1 MERELLDTPLE
12 ELLADARRLRD
23 EGHGSLVT
31 YSPKVFIPLTTL
43 CRDVCHYCTFAK
55 PPRRGQRAYMTI
67 DEVLE
72 IARAGAAAG
81 CREALFTLGDKPELR
96 YRVAR
101 EELEQLGCAT
111 TLEYLARAARAVLD
125 ETGLLPHLNPGVMS
139 REDLA
144 ALRPVA
150 PSMGIMLETLSTRL
164 SERGGP
170 HFGSPDKD
178 PAARLETIC
187 LAGELRVPFTTG
199 ILIGIG
205 ETRVER
211 IEALAAIKALGD
223 EHGHIQEV
231 IVQNFRAKPGT
242 KMASADEPSLD
253 ELLWTVAAVRI
264 LLGPSG
270 RSRPRRTS
278 RATSRACS
286 TRGSTTGAG
295 FRR

>member
-1 MERELLDTPLE
+1 MARELLEAPLE
-12 ELLADARRLRD
+12 EMLEEARRLRD
-23 EGHGSLVT
+23 EGHGRLVT
-31 YSPKVFIPLTTL
+31 YSPKVFIPLTML

-55 PPRRGQRAYMTI
+55 PPRRGQRAYMTF

-72 IARAGAAAG
+72 VARAGTAAG

-101 EELEQLGCAT
+101 EELAELGCAT

-164 SERGGP
+164 SARGGP

-178 PAARLETIC
+178 PAARVETIR

-199 ILIGIG
+199 VLIGIG
-205 ETRVER
+205 ETRAER
-211 IEALAAIKALGD
+211 LEALAAIKALGD
-223 EHGHIQEV
+223 EHGHVQE
-231 IVQNFRAKPGT
+231 
-242 KMASADEPSLD
+242 
-253 ELLWTVAAVRI
+253 
-264 LLGPSG
+264 
-270 RSRPRRTS
+270 
-278 RATSRACS
+278 
-286 TRGSTTGAG
+286 
-295 FRR
+295 